1 MIVDRRE
8 LKAKITRILAL
19 MQDLPADAFQTP

>member
-8 LKAKITRILAL
+8 LTVKLARLLAL
-19 MQDLPADAFQTP
+19 MQDLPAETVVQV